1 MGSDVSRRARSRTA
15 LDGTVCG
22 RPSPDPGGADI
33 ARAAGVPPQPRLPEA
48 FSQRGS
54 NVRQGAPVRMQKTEM
69 TELVLAAKKWKRL
82 TWATLAERVGVSEM
96 YIASCCYGEN
106 SMAPETAGKLC
117 SALDLDESLKD
128 ALCEF
133 PTKGNSL
140 EGKLV
145 PTDPLLY
152 RFYEIL
158 CVYGSSLKDVI
169 QEKCGDGIMSAI
181 DFTLEVKKE
190 EHSKGD
196 RVVVV
201 MNGKFLPYKR
211 F

>member
-1 MGSDVSRRARSRTA
+1 MKKSD
-15 LDGTVCG
+15 
-22 RPSPDPGGADI
+22 
-33 ARAAGVPPQPRLPEA
+33 
-48 FSQRGS
+48 
-54 NVRQGAPVRMQKTEM
+54 M
-69 TELVLAAKKWKRL
+69 TELIVSAKKKKKL
-82 TWATLAERVGVSEM
+82 SWAALAEHVGMSEV
-96 YIASCCYGEN
+96 YVASCCYGEN
-106 SMAPETAGKLC
+106 SMLVETAQKLC
-117 SALDLDESLKD
+117 ATLDLDERVRD
-128 ALCEF
+128 ALLEF

-140 EGKLV
+140 DGKVV

-158 CVYGSSLKDVI
+158 CVYGTSLKEVI

-181 DFTLEVKKE
+181 DFTLDVRKE
-190 EHSKGD
+190 EDPKGD

>member
-1 MGSDVSRRARSRTA
+1 MKK
-15 LDGTVCG
+15 
-22 RPSPDPGGADI
+22 
-33 ARAAGVPPQPRLPEA
+33 Q
-48 FSQRGS
+48 
-54 NVRQGAPVRMQKTEM
+54 EM
-69 TELVLAAKKWKRL
+69 TEIVLAAKKQKKV
-82 TWATLAERVGVSEM
+82 TWAALAEHVGMSEL
-96 YIASCCYGEN
+96 YVASCCYGEN
-106 SMAPETAGKLC
+106 SMLPETAQKLC
-117 SALDLDESLKD
+117 AALELDEAVKE
-128 ALCEF
+128 ALLEF

-140 EGKLV
+140 EGKIV

-158 CVYGSSLKDVI
+158 CVYGSSIKDVI

-181 DFTLEVKKE
+181 DFTLDVKKE
-190 EHSKGD
+190 DNPKGA

>member
-1 MGSDVSRRARSRTA
+1 MNK
-15 LDGTVCG
+15 
-22 RPSPDPGGADI
+22 
-33 ARAAGVPPQPRLPEA
+33 PQ
-48 FSQRGS
+48 
-54 NVRQGAPVRMQKTEM
+54 M
-69 TELVLAAKKWKRL
+69 TELILAAKKKSKL
-82 TWATLAERVGVSEM
+82 TWAALAERVGLSEVFV
-96 YIASCCYGEN
+96 ASVCYGEN
-106 SMAPETAGKLC
+106 SMLPEAAQKLC
-117 SALDLDESLKD
+117 AALDLDESVKD
-128 ALCEF
+128 ALTEF

-140 EGKLV
+140 DGKIV

-158 CVYGSSLKDVI
+158 CVYGTTLKDVI

-181 DFTLEVKKE
+181 DFTMDVQKE
-190 EHSKGD
+190 SDPKGD

>member
-1 MGSDVSRRARSRTA
+1 MNK
-15 LDGTVCG
+15 
-22 RPSPDPGGADI
+22 I
-33 ARAAGVPPQPRLPEA
+33 
-48 FSQRGS
+48 
-54 NVRQGAPVRMQKTEM
+54 EM
-69 TELVLAAKKWKRL
+69 TEAILAAKKNKKL
-82 TWATLAERVGVSEM
+82 AWAALAERVGLSE
-96 YIASCCYGEN
+96 IFVASCCYGEN
-106 SMAPETAGKLC
+106 SMLVDAAQKLC
-117 SALDLDESLKD
+117 AALELDDQVRD
-128 ALCEF
+128 ALVEF

-140 EGKLV
+140 DGKVV

-158 CVYGSSLKDVI
+158 CVYGTSLKDVI

-181 DFTLEVKKE
+181 DFTLEVQKE
-190 EHSKGD
+190 ENPKGD